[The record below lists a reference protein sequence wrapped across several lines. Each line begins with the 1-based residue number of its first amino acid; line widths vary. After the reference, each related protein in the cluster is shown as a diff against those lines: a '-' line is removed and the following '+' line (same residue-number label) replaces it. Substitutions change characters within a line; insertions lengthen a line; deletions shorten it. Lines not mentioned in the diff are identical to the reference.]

1 MPVKVKGIKDVWGTN
16 RKEFVGECCSSK
28 TYRMMKVREDHILC
42 LLEVKVRTIQSLI
55 LCFWYSRS
63 IRQWI
68 ITFYCRINFKQL
80 INLLHYFSLTVTSFH
95 HKGAQ
100 NFYGHSRSTVPTLL
114 MTVNQVHT
122 PMTGM
127 NSTVIFYCFQT
138 IITVGISMCWCMNA
152 ASTIAYYMLVVLA
165 EAVAA
170 EAVVVSRG
178 SGGGGGGSSNGSS
191 CVGSGGGI
199 CSGTSC
205 SSSRSKYEWDISS
218 EFLIQHMEENNSES
232 DMMTKCLSSRLITL
246 FILVCLFCF
255 RVKIFSITVNN
266 TVEGGADHC
275 RECPVSSKEKGYVQ
289 KALKS

>member
-1 MPVKVKGIKDVWGTN
+1 MKKVSLSLWICWPKLITESW
-16 RKEFVGECCSSK
+16 
-28 TYRMMKVREDHILC
+28 VREDHILC

-63 IRQWI
+63 IRLWI
-68 ITFYCRINFKQL
+68 ITFYCGINFKQL

-114 MTVNQVHT
+114 VTVNQVHT

-152 ASTIAYYMLVVLA
+152 VSTITYYMLVVLA
-165 EAVAA
+165 EAVAV
-170 EAVVVSRG
+170 EAVVVIRG
-178 SGGGGGGSSNGSS
+178 SGGGGGGGSNGSS
-191 CVGSGGGI
+191 CGGSGCGI
-199 CSGTSC
+199 CSCTSC
-205 SSSRSKYEWDISS
+205 SSSSSSRSKYEWDISS
-218 EFLIQHMEENNSES
+218 EFSIQHVEENNSES
-232 DMMTKCLSSRLITL
+232 DIMTKCLSSWLRPL
-246 FILVCLFCF
+246 FILVFLLCF

-266 TVEGGADHC
+266 TVDGGADHC

>member
-1 MPVKVKGIKDVWGTN
+1 MKVSLSLWICWPKLIT
-16 RKEFVGECCSSK
+16 ECW
-28 TYRMMKVREDHILC
+28 VREDHILC

-55 LCFWYSRS
+55 LCFCYSHS
-63 IRQWI
+63 IRLWI
-68 ITFYCRINFKQL
+68 ITFYCGINFKQL
-80 INLLHYFSLTVTSFH
+80 INLPHYFCLTVTSFH

-100 NFYGHSRSTVPTLL
+100 NFHGHSRSTVPTLL

-127 NSTVIFYCFQT
+127 NSTVTFNCFQT

-152 ASTIAYYMLVVLA
+152 VSTITYYMLVVLA
-165 EAVAA
+165 EAEAV

-178 SGGGGGGSSNGSS
+178 SGGGGGG
-191 CVGSGGGI
+191 I

-205 SSSRSKYEWDISS
+205 SSSSRSKYEWDISS
-218 EFLIQHMEENNSES
+218 EFLIQHVEENNSES
-232 DMMTKCLSSRLITL
+232 DIMTKCWSSRLRPF
-246 FILVCLFCF
+246 FILVCLLCF

-266 TVEGGADHC
+266 TVDGGADHC